1 MHVVTVVS
9 LFAAALSMISFV
21 PQAWGIIKSRNTDGI
36 SLKMYLIIVQ
46 NIICLCLSSFIL
58 TMRLLPQK
66 EKEAV
71 ADSVAAV
78 IPGAEPDRPA

>member
-1 MHVVTVVS
+1 M
-9 LFAAALSMISFV
+9 LLRQWA
-21 PQAWGIIKSRNTDGI
+21 
-36 SLKMYLIIVQ
+36 IIVQ

-71 ADSVAAV
+71 ADSVATV